1 MVVVEQVRKLMYYLW
16 EGGKKGGREGERE
29 GGREG
34 GREEERE
41 GGREGGRKRGR
52 ERERE
57 GGREGAWEGDG
68 RKVQEMKRGRKKRKG
83 NWRLREVER
92 IIKIFCI
99 I

>member
-1 MVVVEQVRKLMYYLW
+1 MVVVEQMRKLMYYLW
-16 EGGKKGGREGERE
+16 EGRRKGGREGRRE

-34 GREEERE
+34 GRE
-41 GGREGGRKRGR
+41 GS
-52 ERERE
+52 
-57 GGREGAWEGDG
+57 WEVDG
-68 RKVQEMKRGRKKRKG
+68 RKVQEMEGGRKKRKG